1 MSWAGGEAVLGN
13 GLETGICVLATCKVE
28 IFLKSPKTQVSGR
41 LCANSQMYLYICA
54 LLEIHLQTAMLHNGH
69 WSGEP
74 KILRDRQKGL
84 DEKSGSS
91 QQLLVDTCLVG
102 SPSLA

>member
-28 IFLKSPKTQVSGR
+28 IFLKYPKTQVLGR

-54 LLEIHLQTAMLHNGH
+54 LLEIHLQTTMYE
-69 WSGEP
+69 SFSDVGEIRVYFAS
-74 KILRDRQKGL
+74 KILTPCRMH
-84 DEKSGSS
+84 
-91 QQLLVDTCLVG
+91 
-102 SPSLA
+102 